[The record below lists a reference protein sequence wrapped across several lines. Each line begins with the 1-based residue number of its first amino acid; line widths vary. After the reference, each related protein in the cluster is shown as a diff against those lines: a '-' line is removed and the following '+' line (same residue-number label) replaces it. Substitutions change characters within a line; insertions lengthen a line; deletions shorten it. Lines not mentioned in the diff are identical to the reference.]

1 MRGES
6 VIKTIGVALGVSL
19 VCSILVSATVVS
31 LNALQKENEKRIRIR
46 NVYIDLDLLRE
57 GESVSDVKKRTRFLL
72 IEMKTGREL
81 PEDRLTG
88 ILDPE
93 EFNIKAVAN
102 DPEYGME
109 VPKEKDSAGIRRMPK
124 YMALLVVY
132 EDNVPVKYVFPVY
145 GSGLYS
151 TLYGFI
157 ALGKDLRTIEGISF
171 YEHGETPGLG
181 GEIDNTQWKNS
192 WKGKQAFDD
201 RGNVMIRVIKGL
213 VDPKKPEA
221 RYQIDGLSGATF
233 TTRGVD
239 ELVRFWL
246 GEDGYGPFF
255 SRVRGE
261 G

>member
-46 NVYIDLDLLRE
+46 NVYIDLDLFRE